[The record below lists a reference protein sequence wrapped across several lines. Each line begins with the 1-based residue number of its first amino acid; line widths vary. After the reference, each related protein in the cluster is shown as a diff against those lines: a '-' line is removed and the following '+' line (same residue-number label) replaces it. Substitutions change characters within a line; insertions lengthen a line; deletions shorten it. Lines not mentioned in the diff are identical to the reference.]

1 MAISNV
7 FSILY
12 TYSASAH
19 KNILFTTQCHTS
31 SKIIII
37 LNTMNIDEESDY
49 EEDEFLI
56 FADFKN
62 QLGSLDLEENIAV
75 KIIGLEKDP
84 VAEVNGNIFKGTYD
98 YPMGTCVFFEKDL
111 DAAPSDPLFETSCRQ
126 KYKYFAKTNKV
137 INFERIYV
145 EQKCDETINNVS
157 NTIST
162 NIFPE
167 KSEDVEQEQHK
178 IQTEDDKLRINISYE
193 DAIKQFQTC
202 DENS

>member
-12 TYSASAH
+12 TFSASAH

-84 VAEVNGNIFKGTYD
+84 VAEVNGNIFKGT
-98 YPMGTCVFFEKDL
+98 
-111 DAAPSDPLFETSCRQ
+111 
-126 KYKYFAKTNKV
+126 
-137 INFERIYV
+137 
-145 EQKCDETINNVS
+145 
-157 NTIST
+157 
-162 NIFPE
+162 
-167 KSEDVEQEQHK
+167 
-178 IQTEDDKLRINISYE
+178 
-193 DAIKQFQTC
+193 
-202 DENS
+202 